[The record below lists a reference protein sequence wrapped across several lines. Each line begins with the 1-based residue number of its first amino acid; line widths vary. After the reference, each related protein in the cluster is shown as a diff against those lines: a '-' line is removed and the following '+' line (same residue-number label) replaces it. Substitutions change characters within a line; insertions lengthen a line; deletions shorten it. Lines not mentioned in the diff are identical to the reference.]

1 MVAWTNACRILATH
15 DQPLEDDLKTTA
27 KFVGVV
33 ALSAVLAGCSGAAK
47 PPAAK
52 PAVKTAENQSAQN
65 APAALDSPIS
75 REAPAPLDSPVG
87 RGLAG
92 DIAIV
97 DAVIESVVLKA
108 SDTATPKLTAELK
121 GVLGDSCTSLGDV
134 TQKRDGKLI
143 RVSVKTQRP
152 KDKMCAQVISE
163 LKTTIDID
171 TQGLDAGDHQ
181 VVVNGIIAPFKI
193 AANGTFEISK

>member
-1 MVAWTNACRILATH
+1 MTMTSKH
-15 DQPLEDDLKTTA
+15 
-27 KFVGVV
+27 VGV
-33 ALSAVLAGCSGAAK
+33 AMLSAMLLAGCSGAAK

-52 PAVKTAENQSAQN
+52 SAEKPVENQSVQS
-65 APAALDSPIS
+65 APAALDSPVS
-75 REAPAPLDSPVG
+75 REAPAPLDSPLN
-87 RGLAG
+87 RGVAG
-92 DIAIV
+92 EMAIA
-97 DAVIESVVLKA
+97 DALIESVLLNA

-121 GVLGDSCTSLGDV
+121 GVLGDSCTFLGEV
-134 TQKRDGKLI
+134 TQTRDGKLI

-163 LKTTIDID
+163 LKTTIDIN

-193 AANGTFEISK
+193 AANGAFEIPK